1 MDRGAW
7 RATTVQGVSELDT
20 TEQLSSSRT
29 SPYPL
34 NQNLWEF
41 KLNKPTSLSG
51 DFGTDSRL
59 KLLFYGA

>member
-7 RATTVQGVSELDT
+7 QATTVQEVSELDT

-51 DFGTDSRL
+51 DFGTHSRL